1 MSILLMCDALA
12 GCGQS
17 SGVAPTTSTAAYP
30 AFSNPTQVAIMGYTG
45 DAMEPFISKDGRY
58 LFFNSRNDPSVNTD
72 IYYAAR
78 VDDQT
83 FTFLGPLPG
92 VNSPELDAVAS
103 LDSLGNFYFVSTRSY
118 ATTLSTIYSG
128 QFSRNGVNAVAP
140 GISLQQPGWV
150 NFDAEISA
158 DAHGRRASAL
168 FSQDGERYL
177 RNLPSAALDVGKCS
191 IRRLAKFVHIPN
203 RDALTLLCDRCSFL
217 SGYADDLKTHDCGA
231 VARDEPANASFF
243 LIGVG
248 KTRLTLAQHFGQI
261 AVVPDRK

>member
-1 MSILLMCDALA
+1 MCDALA

-103 LDSLGNFYFVSTRSY
+103 LDSRQLLFRLHPQLCDDALERTR
-118 ATTLSTIYSG
+118 A
-128 QFSRNGVNAVAP
+128 
-140 GISLQQPGWV
+140 
-150 NFDAEISA
+150 
-158 DAHGRRASAL
+158 
-168 FSQDGERYL
+168 
-177 RNLPSAALDVGKCS
+177 
-191 IRRLAKFVHIPN
+191 RRLRRP
-203 RDALTLLCDRCSFL
+203 SW
-217 SGYADDLKTHDCGA
+217 
-231 VARDEPANASFF
+231 
-243 LIGVG
+243 
-248 KTRLTLAQHFGQI
+248 
-261 AVVPDRK
+261 